1 LRGRTDSANML
12 LNLKWRWPP
21 RYGYPPENQEG
32 QQPDWGP
39 TYVSASYQIRANGN
53 DKAKQSRADPIRSEM
68 EPQPQ
73 MESQI
78 WRVEMEM
85 EWSRVWPTQ
94 RLRCSRRHRLPE
106 ATLKPLRKDIWNF
119 ESMCFYNLSICMEV
133 NIIINPI
140 IRL

>member
-1 LRGRTDSANML
+1 ML

-85 EWSRVWPTQ
+85 DMEWSGVECGQLKDSGAAGGTDF
-94 RLRCSRRHRLPE
+94 RR
-106 ATLKPLRKDIWNF
+106 PL
-119 ESMCFYNLSICMEV
+119 
-133 NIIINPI
+133 
-140 IRL
+140 